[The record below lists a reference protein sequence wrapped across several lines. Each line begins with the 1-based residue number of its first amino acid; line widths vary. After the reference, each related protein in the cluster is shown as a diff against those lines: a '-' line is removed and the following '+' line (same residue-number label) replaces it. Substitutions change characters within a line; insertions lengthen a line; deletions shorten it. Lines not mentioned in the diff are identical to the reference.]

1 MIMLLGSKC
10 DCILVLV
17 SSKSINI
24 SYTHL
29 LNYGKVMTKKGKAKK
44 MPLIVALNSYLTQP
58 MVMAMFDRRICVQC
72 NKVDIFGC
80 CTIQSRNREILT
92 ITAITFDSSCTKRP
106 NQVAHFAN
114 QSKHIQKCTS

>member
-17 SSKSINI
+17 SSKSIDI

-44 MPLIVALNSYLTQP
+44 MPLIVALNSYSASFQP
-58 MVMAMFDRRICVQC
+58 L
-72 NKVDIFGC
+72 K
-80 CTIQSRNREILT
+80 
-92 ITAITFDSSCTKRP
+92 P
-106 NQVAHFAN
+106 NF
-114 QSKHIQKCTS
+114 